1 LGAICTI
8 ASAGDQGELLSGK
21 QRTILPIS
29 RRPDFTK
36 FEHNTS
42 IGVMMKTFGTE
53 ENFPVRDRF
62 SKKRKNL
69 NFFNVLR
76 LQAAITPQ

>member
-1 LGAICTI
+1 LGSIRAV
-8 ASAGDQGELLSGK
+8 ASAGDKGEFLSGK
-21 QRTILPIS
+21 QHTILPIS

-42 IGVMMKTFGTE
+42 IGVVVKTFGTE